1 MMPSR
6 LLHEGNRRHFITK
19 RFDRNGNQKIHTTT
33 LNGIAH
39 IDYKSPGSF
48 SYEEL
53 IMTIRKLKLSAIEA
67 EQIVRRMIFNIV
79 ARNHDDHAKNFAF
92 ILDDNNKWN
101 LAPAYDVAYSYKPGS
116 DWVNQHWMSL
126 NGKRDNF
133 ILDDLLSISNLSPLF
148 TKEKI
153 NKILNETIKVV
164 SNWSQLAQ
172 CNDVPDSLIEEVQ
185 DNLRLHW

>member
-1 MMPSR
+1 
-6 LLHEGNRRHFITK
+6 
-19 RFDRNGNQKIHTTT
+19 
-33 LNGIAH
+33 
-39 IDYKSPGSF
+39 
-48 SYEEL
+48 
-53 IMTIRKLKLSAIEA
+53 
-67 EQIVRRMIFNIV
+67 
-79 ARNHDDHAKNFAF
+79 
-92 ILDDNNKWN
+92 
-101 LAPAYDVAYSYKPGS
+101 
-116 DWVNQHWMSL
+116 MSL

>member
-1 MMPSR
+1 M
-6 LLHEGNRRHFITK
+6 
-19 RFDRNGNQKIHTTT
+19 
-33 LNGIAH
+33 NGIAH